1 MTGGELVLAAALD
14 VVAGDPRWLPHPV
27 RGMGM
32 LIAWYDHRVRTF
44 CFSDQALQ
52 IAGACLALGLP
63 AAAYAG
69 ATWLIAQAATLSPLF
84 GQLVGIGLAYTSLAG
99 RDLFDH
105 VQPVSRALQEGN
117 LAAARE
123 AVARIVGRDSSALE
137 EPEIVRATV
146 ETIAESTAD
155 GIIAPLVYLSLGGAP
170 LALAYKAVNTLD
182 SMVGHRD
189 ERYEHFGWASARLDD
204 VMNWV
209 PARLTGGF
217 IALASGLATTQW
229 HRVQD
234 SWYILHRDGD
244 KHASPNSGMPE
255 AAMAG
260 ALGVQLGGRNY
271 YDGVAHEGELIGDA
285 GTALTPG
292 HIDQATRIMV
302 IAAGLGLFFALLS
315 LWVS

>member
-27 RGMGM
+27 RGMGVV
-32 LIAWYDHRVRTF
+32 ISWFDDQVRTF
-44 CFSDQALQ
+44 CRSDQSLQ

-63 AAAYAG
+63 AAVYAA
-69 ATWLIAQAATLSPLF
+69 ATWLIAQAAAFSPLL
-84 GQLVGIGLAYTSLAG
+84 GQLVGIGLAYTTLAG

-105 VQPVSRALQEGN
+105 VQAVSRELQQGN
-117 LAAARE
+117 LAGARE
-123 AVARIVGRDSSALE
+123 AVARIVGRDSATLE

-182 SMVGHRD
+182 SMVGHHD

-217 IALASGLATTQW
+217 IALASVWRRSVASCAGQLVHPASGRRQTSQPEQ
-229 HRVQD
+229 R
-234 SWYILHRDGD
+234 
-244 KHASPNSGMPE
+244 HAGSGH
-255 AAMAG
+255 
-260 ALGVQLGGRNY
+260 GRW
-271 YDGVAHEGELIGDA
+271 IGR
-285 GTALTPG
+285 
-292 HIDQATRIMV
+292 ATRR
-302 IAAGLGLFFALLS
+302 AELLRRCGS
-315 LWVS
+315 RG

>member
-27 RGMGM
+27 RGMGVV
-32 LIAWYDHRVRTF
+32 ISWFDDQVRTF
-44 CFSDQALQ
+44 CRSDQSLQ

-63 AAAYAG
+63 AAVYAA
-69 ATWLIAQAATLSPLF
+69 ATWLIAQAAAFSPLL
-84 GQLVGIGLAYTSLAG
+84 GQLVGIGLAYTTLAG

-105 VQPVSRALQEGN
+105 VQAVSRELQQGN
-117 LAAARE
+117 LAGARE
-123 AVARIVGRDSSALE
+123 AVARIVGRDSATLE

-182 SMVGHRD
+182 SMVGHHD

-217 IALASGLATTQW
+217 IALASGLATAQW

-244 KHASPNSGMPE
+244 KHPSPNSGMPE

-260 ALGVQLGGRNY
+260 GLGVQLGGRNY

-292 HIDQATRIMV
+292 HIDQATGIMV
-302 IAAGLGLFFALLS
+302 VAAGLGLFFALLS

>member
-14 VVAGDPRWLPHPV
+14 VVAGDPCWLPHPV

-44 CFSDQALQ
+44 CRSDQALQ

-63 AAAYAG
+63 AVAYAA

-84 GQLVGIGLAYTSLAG
+84 GQLVSIGLAYTSLAG

-182 SMVGHRD
+182 SMVGHHD

-217 IALASGLATTQW
+217 IALASGLATAQW

-244 KHASPNSGMPE
+244 KHPSPNSGMPE

-260 ALGVQLGGRNY
+260 GLGVQLGGRNY

-302 IAAGLGLFFALLS
+302 VAAGMGLFFALLS

>member
-1 MTGGELVLAAALD
+1 MTGGELVLAAVLD

-32 LIAWYDHRVRTF
+32 LIAWYDHQVRTF
-44 CFSDQALQ
+44 CRSDQALQ

-63 AAAYAG
+63 AAVYAA
-69 ATWLIAQAATLSPLF
+69 ATWLIAQAATFSPLF

-105 VQPVSRALQEGN
+105 VQPVSRALKEGN

-137 EPEIVRATV
+137 EPDIVRATV

-182 SMVGHRD
+182 SMVGHHD

-217 IALASGLATTQW
+217 IALASGLATAQW

-260 ALGVQLGGRNY
+260 GLGVQLGGQNY
-271 YDGVAHEGELIGDA
+271 YDGVPHEGELIGDA
-285 GTALTPG
+285 GTALTLG